1 MNTSAHMR
9 GDVGFAHLSLL
20 LLAFPALF
28 HPSPSLAGSR
38 WASPCCCDLSAGRGI
53 RSLVHLDHPCSFST
67 GTWLEPLCFSVW
79 AWTSSASCQLAGR
92 SAASWPAPLQPLRL
106 NFAFSFFYFIFFPF
120 LSPLSYPPRLWKSSS
135 DFPGLLNG
143 EKAEGTLAPS
153 PTSAFPVLLGLE
165 TPQEGGDGVSSQLHH
180 PHGLRAA
187 PMPPSLPQ
195 GRGKK
200 VASSYPTQTC
210 IPCVDV

>member
-1 MNTSAHMR
+1 MEKQFR
-9 GDVGFAHLSLL
+9 F
-20 LLAFPALF
+20 
-28 HPSPSLAGSR
+28 SR
-38 WASPCCCDLSAGRGI
+38 FTEW
-53 RSLVHLDHPCSFST
+53 
-67 GTWLEPLCFSVW
+67 
-79 AWTSSASCQLAGR
+79 
-92 SAASWPAPLQPLRL
+92 
-106 NFAFSFFYFIFFPF
+106 
-120 LSPLSYPPRLWKSSS
+120 
-135 DFPGLLNG
+135 

>member
-1 MNTSAHMR
+1 MWGSPTSLCSS
-9 GDVGFAHLSLL
+9 LSSQ
-20 LLAFPALF
+20 
-28 HPSPSLAGSR
+28 PSSTPRHHSLAPAGLLPAAVIYRLGEVSVCWCIWTIRAHFPLERGSSPFVFQSGLGQALPA
-38 WASPCCCDLSAGRGI
+38 AS
-53 RSLVHLDHPCSFST
+53 
-67 GTWLEPLCFSVW
+67 W
-79 AWTSSASCQLAGR
+79 LAGR
-92 SAASWPAPLQPLRL
+92 PHPGPLPYSLSVSTL
-106 NFAFSFFYFIFFPF
+106 LSPSFIFFFPF
-120 LSPLSYPPRLWKSSS
+120 LSPLPYPPRLWKSSS

-165 TPQEGGDGVSSQLHH
+165 TPQEGGDGVSSQLQH